1 MRLALLSFIVAP
13 LLTVVAGAAG
23 NTGTYG
29 LSNLAKR
36 QEDVACI
43 AAGEHCCIDEQ
54 CEPCCEGTCV
64 PKDSSSS
71 GSDAIVGKCPSQ
83 SS

>member
-13 LLTVVAGAAG
+13 LLTVVAGAAA
-23 NTGTYG
+23 NIGTYG

-36 QEDVACI
+36 QDGVCK
-43 AAGEHCCIDEQ
+43 AAGEHCCIDVK